1 MSESVSL
8 RDVPGRFLDERK
20 WRALREF
27 TSQELIALTYI
38 NAPYPDEENPENFLW
53 GRSGSAED
61 AIRCYHTG
69 RSLLQQCRH
78 RLSAGQLVA
87 TGVDRSSGKRRTISA
102 SEWVN
107 LWPMFATNTATGPDQ
122 AFDDIKVFQAEH
134 GNTSHETLSSEC
146 IAWLKEQ
153 RIAGVREKKTTLY
166 EYARRRFGNSL
177 THAIFDAAY
186 LAAFARRRGRP
197 KSSICSQR

>member
-1 MSESVSL
+1 MSEAVSL

-38 NAPYPDEENPENFLW
+38 NAPYPDEEN
-53 GRSGSAED
+53 ED
-61 AIRCYHTG
+61 EIRCFHTG
-69 RSLLQQCRH
+69 RSLLQQCRY
-78 RLSAGQLVA
+78 LLNAGQLVA
-87 TGVDRSSGKRRTISA
+87 SGIDRSSGKRRTISA
-102 SEWVN
+102 SEWGN
-107 LWPMFATNTATGPDQ
+107 LWPMFATNTAAGPDQ
-122 AFDDIKVFQAEH
+122 AFDDINVFQAERPY
-134 GNTSHETLSSEC
+134 TFHETLCSEC

-153 RIAGVREKKTTLY
+153 RTAGLREKKTTLY
-166 EYARRRFGNSL
+166 EYARHRFGNSL

-197 KSSICSQR
+197 KKSSI

>member
-1 MSESVSL
+1 MSGSVSL
-8 RDVPGRFLDERK
+8 RDVPGRFLDQRK

-38 NAPYPDEENPENFLW
+38 NAGYPDEENPETFFW
-53 GRSGSAED
+53 GGSGSAED
-61 AIRCYHTG
+61 AVRCYHTG
-69 RSLLQQCRH
+69 RSLLQQCRD
-78 RLSAGQLVA
+78 LLNAGRLVA
-87 TGVDRSSGKRRTISA
+87 SGVDRSSGARRTISA

-107 LWPMFATNTATGPDQ
+107 LWPMFATNTAAGPDQ
-122 AFDDIKVFQAEH
+122 AFDDINVFQAERPY
-134 GNTSHETLSSEC
+134 TSHETLCSEC

-153 RIAGVREKKTTLY
+153 RTAGLREKKTTLY

-197 KSSICSQR
+197 KKSSI